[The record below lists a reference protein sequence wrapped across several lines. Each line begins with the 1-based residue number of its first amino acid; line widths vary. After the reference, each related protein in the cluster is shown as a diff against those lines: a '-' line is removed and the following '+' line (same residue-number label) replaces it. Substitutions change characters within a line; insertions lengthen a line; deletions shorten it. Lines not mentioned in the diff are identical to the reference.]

1 VTAAIAWRRT
11 VPFDI
16 LPLVAVVAIG
26 GIVAA
31 FLARNPMLLITSPAV
46 AAALAV
52 VATFGDRTPEWNR
65 AALPVLARLPDGQ
78 ARVLLADLLRRAA
91 VVPAAAQPGPLVSAA
106 CEAARQL
113 AALDVHGDAP
123 VAKRGRALL
132 TQRLQ
137 DASAALTRWQAA
149 QGAGESLGALA
160 RELSDESRYQ
170 QEAAHEVEALL
181 SSWEPG
187 VRSQEAG

>member
-1 VTAAIAWRRT
+1 MTAAIAWRRT

>member
-149 QGAGESLGALA
+149 QGAGESLSALA

>member
-1 VTAAIAWRRT
+1 M
-11 VPFDI
+11 
-16 LPLVAVVAIG
+16 VAVVAIG

-149 QGAGESLGALA
+149 QGAGESLSALA